1 MIHVGETGTS
11 NLAHWLARAPKD
23 ARTRLDMCLMY
34 TCSAYVFFSPM
45 CLFDGLRGLSKLG
58 MLCLCLEK
66 SASGFF

>member
-23 ARTRLDMCLMY
+23 ARTRLDMCLMF
-34 TCSAYVFFSPM
+34 FFSPM